1 MYIYMCLHT
10 YFILVYIHTDYSEE
24 SATVIVM
31 CAFGA
36 LSVKSISR
44 AQLVSAGKFF

>member
-1 MYIYMCLHT
+1 MYIRMCLYT
-10 YFILVYIHTDYSEE
+10 YFMLVYIHTDYSEE

-31 CAFGA
+31 CAFET
-36 LSVKSISR
+36 LSVKNISR